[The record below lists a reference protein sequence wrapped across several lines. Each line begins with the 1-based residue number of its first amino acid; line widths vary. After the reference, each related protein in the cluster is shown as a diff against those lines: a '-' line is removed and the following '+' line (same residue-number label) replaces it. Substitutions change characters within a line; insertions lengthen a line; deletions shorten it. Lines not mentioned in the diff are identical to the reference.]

1 MGVIKKQSISGVI
14 YSYIGVALGFIIT
27 GLLFP
32 RLLTTNEVGLLRILV
47 SYSVILSQFAIL
59 GMNTVTVK
67 IFPHFRDKKNKHHGY
82 LGLLLLVGLAGFIIT
97 TIIYLLVSNYII
109 NDAKEKSELFIP
121 YFYYVIP
128 LLFFSLLFN
137 TLDVYYRVLYNV
149 TKGIIYKEIIQR
161 ILVILSVII
170 FYFKLIDLHTLVV
183 LYTISQILPAILIF
197 ISLII
202 EKRLYLKPDF
212 NFLNK
217 HLLKHMASVAFF
229 GIITSYSGV
238 LIMNI
243 DMVMI
248 NHYLGLSSTG
258 IYSITFF
265 FGTLIIIP
273 ARTMSK
279 ISSVVIADSWKI
291 NDKNT
296 ILDIYKKSSIL
307 LSIAAIFVFIGVWSN
322 IDNVFSIIG
331 SSYIPGM
338 YVIFFIGLA
347 NILDAFSGL
356 SSLIIINSKHYK
368 WLSVFLI
375 IYTISIIL
383 TNLIFIPLFGISG
396 AAFASFISRL
406 LFTYLR
412 FIFLKKKYQFQP
424 YSYKHILIVIIG
436 IAALYIASLLPEM
449 NNYILDIIFRSI
461 LISIVYLPLIYIAK
475 ISDDFNNSAKS
486 IVLKITSFD
495 W

>member
-1 MGVIKKQSISGVI
+1 MGVIKKQSIPGVI
-14 YSYIGVALGFIIT
+14 YSYIGVALGFIIS

-32 RLLTTNEVGLLRILV
+32 RLLTTNEVGLLRILI

-97 TIIYLLVSNYII
+97 TIIYLLAGNYII

-121 YFYYVIP
+121 YLYYVIP

-170 FYFKLIDLHTLVV
+170 FYFKFIDFHTLVI

-197 ISLII
+197 FSLII
-202 EKRLYLKPDF
+202 EKQFYIKLDF

-217 HLLKHMASVAFF
+217 PLMKHMASVAFF

-265 FGTLIIIP
+265 FGTLIRIP
-273 ARTMSK
+273 SRTISK

-291 NDKNT
+291 NNKNT
-296 ILDIYKKSSIL
+296 ILSIYKKSSIL
-307 LSIAAIFVFIGVWSN
+307 LSIAAIFVFIGIWSN
-322 IDNVFSIIG
+322 ISNVFSIIG

-347 NILDAFSGL
+347 NVLDAFSGL

-396 AAFASFISRL
+396 AAFASFISSL
-406 LFTYLR
+406 LYTYLR

-424 YSYKHILIVIIG
+424 YSYKHILIIIIG
-436 IAALYIASLLPEM
+436 IAALYISSLLPKM
-449 NNYILDIIFRSI
+449 NNYVIDIIFRSI
-461 LISIVYLPLIYIAK
+461 LISIVYLPLIYIAN

-486 IVLKITSFD
+486 IVLKISSFD